1 MRYLIFLLALISAL
15 SLQAQPLAQHNLY
28 PFNPNFAN
36 PAATGITNCLEIMAT
51 DMHQWVGISN
61 APGIQSFSIQK
72 GMGSSNYKKHA
83 AGLNLVRDI
92 NGPSKSFGGEI
103 LYAFHSM
110 INKNKSTWL
119 SLGLSLNLE
128 QRRLDER
135 DFTPVFDPEIGGG
148 VEQELAY
155 NASAGIYLYN
165 EKFFAGISLYNLL
178 PVNNTL
184 SMGYGGDRFFTS
196 LQAGYNFFPA
206 KKNYHMQTSVQASIA
221 SSTSQVDLNYRL
233 IYVNGLWS
241 GITLRKYLNQYKAA
255 GQNVILY
262 IGYDWSRWRLAY
274 NYNFDIN
281 KTQFHHYGTHQF
293 CLGYRICLDLNSCP
307 AYR

>member
-1 MRYLIFLLALISAL
+1 MRYLFFLLAIICTY
-15 SLQAQPLAQHNLY
+15 SLHAQPLAQHNLY
-28 PFNPNFAN
+28 PFNPNFTN

-72 GMGSSNYKKHA
+72 GMGSSNFKKH
-83 AGLNLVRDI
+83 GTGFNLVRDI
-92 NGPSKSFGGEI
+92 NGPSRSFGGEI

-135 DFTPVFDPEIGGG
+135 DFTPVYDPLIGGG
-148 VEQELAY
+148 IEQELAY
-155 NASAGIYLYN
+155 NASTGLYIYN
-165 EKFFAGISLYNLL
+165 EKFFAGLALYNLL

-196 LQAGYNFFPA
+196 VQAGYQFMPG
-206 KKNYHMQTSVQASIA
+206 KKNIQMQTSVQASIA
-221 SSTSQVDLNYRL
+221 SSTSQIDLNYRL
-233 IYVNGLWS
+233 IFPGGLWT
-241 GITLRKYLNQYKAA
+241 GITLRKYLNAYNSA

-262 IGYDWSRWRLAY
+262 MGYDWNRWRLAY

-293 CLGYRICLDLNSCP
+293 GLGYRICRDANSCP